1 MKMEFNVKMLKDV
14 VKGGLIYHDQDFYIK
29 GETDDRVVT
38 CYNLT
43 TQSTWCIRKDS
54 VKVIDT
60 GLVVGKL
67 DKEGK

>member
-1 MKMEFNVKMLKDV
+1 MKMEFNVKMFRDV
-14 VKGGLIYHDQDFYIK
+14 AKGGLIYHDQDFYIK
-29 GETDDRVVT
+29 GETNDEVTT

-43 TQSTWCIRKDS
+43 TQSTWYIHKDD

-67 DKEGK
+67 GKEER